1 MKKFVKTASAMAV
14 VSLFASSAFA
24 VVDMDADSGK
34 KMFATELIGAG
45 TQFANTNAAVAG
57 SALAGDLDV
66 KVKLGF
72 GVSNLQTRYI
82 RLDLA
87 GATFDAAPDLWVDR
101 AGTIAGPKGSNVAIV
116 SSSANKY
123 IFQVSAQADYDQNAL
138 VEILMPSITAT
149 GSAAPVLSYK
159 LFEDAPS
166 AANDL
171 ASGRLA
177 SESTEVYGSS
187 PALVWTLAPGS
198 ATASVADLYK
208 KFIVSGDTTQTV
220 AELGAITYGVNGTS
234 LHPATGVAA
243 ALGDLVTVATN
254 VLVTGDFSA
263 AGANDIFLDTAT
275 KDCSTVSV
283 GATVAGGVATL
294 NVGTTG
300 FVGGSLCYNVTG
312 VSPIAKQSVGNGNP
326 LKAALDLTAAAG
338 STASDVAAA
347 TAGEILHDGTTL
359 KASFLNAKSGQKSYV
374 QLVNNGNVVAPFS
387 AQCVTYSGTSAS
399 SNNALSVPAGSSR
412 LFTAATLGCPSNT
425 TGVVLTVAVPQ
436 GNVIGSVVRE
446 NATTGD
452 AATDSLVGNQ

>member
-275 KDCSTVSV
+275 NDCSTVSV